1 MKQLIL
7 ASTSVYR
14 QELLKRLGLPF
25 KAQAPGVDEA
35 PFQHNKAFKPRELA
49 EHLSQLKAHAL
60 ASPEAV
66 VIGGDQLVDF
76 QGKILGKPHT
86 EAAAIAQLKAMAGHS
101 HDLITSVCV
110 ASAEGD
116 VMFTDIT
123 RLTLRKLT
131 DDEIECYVL
140 QDQPLDCAGSY
151 KIEKLGITL
160 MEKIETQDFTAI
172 QGLPLIKLAT
182 VLREKGFKLP

>member
-25 KAQAPGVDEA
+25 KAQAPGVDEDA
-35 PFQHNKAFKPRELA
+35 EKNKGLRPLKLA
-49 EHLSQLKAHAL
+49 EHLACLKARSL
-60 ASPEAV
+60 MKPGYV

-76 QGKILGKPHT
+76 QGKTLGKPGGR
-86 EAAAIAQLKAMAGHS
+86 EAAITQLQSMVGQT

-110 ASAEGD
+110 ASDEGE
-116 VMFTDIT
+116 VLMTDIT
-123 RLTLRKLT
+123 QMTLRKLSLP
-131 DDEIECYVL
+131 EIERYIDH
-140 QDQPLDCAGSY
+140 DQPMDCAGAY

-160 MEKIETQDFTAI
+160 MEKIETDDFTAI
-172 QGLPLIKLAT
+172 QGLPLMKLSK
-182 VLREKGFKLP
+182 VLREKGFNLP